1 MATASATVWLSMPPD
16 WAAMQVHPDF
26 TPDHSPPPLLVAAPV
41 NEPFGFPLNQ
51 MAALVASKKI
61 TFLLLGLVKVP
72 WALNWTVGVG
82 PEVGTVAENIGEH
95 AGVGLGLG
103 VCVLVGLGVGVG
115 AGGEPKQIARAAIVK
130 ADPTPPLEPPPPPPQ
145 LRISAAATNES
156 TGTTTR
162 HLRHQF
168 IEH

>member
-1 MATASATVWLSMPPD
+1 
-16 WAAMQVHPDF
+16 
-26 TPDHSPPPLLVAAPV
+26 VALPV
-41 NEPFGFPLNQ
+41 KEPFGFAVNQ
-51 MAALVASKKI
+51 IAALVASKKMI
-61 TFLLLGLVKVP
+61 FLLPFFVKVP

-82 PEVGTVAENIGEH
+82 PEVGTVVACTGEH
-95 AGVGLGLG
+95 IGVGLGLG

-115 AGGEPKQIARAAIVK
+115 AGGEPEQIARASITK
-130 ADPTPPLEPPPPPPQ
+130 AAATLPLEPPPPPQ